1 MWSSWAPARER
12 MPLKLPGTGSSGK
25 FWKARRI
32 ALLSALW
39 TTKTA
44 GSKPQKKCVPF
55 STASPVLPNIRR
67 STVDLIRQVRWLDF
81 DYDSP
86 TSQGYAKADPRMSAT
101 SETPDSSYV
110 RYQATQM
117 VARRRCLAE
126 EHLMGRLLC
135 QLAKIDQR
143 QVCAVAVPQWKSR
156 NLAWPFFRK
165 FPKGTRQF
173 LRDPNFFPLFHE
185 RQHDTGPVCTKTTL
199 MLIVMAVEIGTSEL
213 QALLAV

>member
-39 TTKTA
+39 TTKTT

-126 EHLMGRLLC
+126 EHLMGASC
-135 QLAKIDQR
+135 VSSQR
-143 QVCAVAVPQWKSR
+143 SMRRCCA
-156 NLAWPFFRK
+156 
-165 FPKGTRQF
+165 
-173 LRDPNFFPLFHE
+173 
-185 RQHDTGPVCTKTTL
+185 
-199 MLIVMAVEIGTSEL
+199 AVEIQEFATRVQCVRRRLSC
-213 QALLAV
+213 